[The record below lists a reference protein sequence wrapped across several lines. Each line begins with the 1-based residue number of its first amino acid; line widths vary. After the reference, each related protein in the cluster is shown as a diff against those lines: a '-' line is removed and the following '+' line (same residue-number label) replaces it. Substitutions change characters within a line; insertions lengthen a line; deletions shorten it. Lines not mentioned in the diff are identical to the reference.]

1 MRARTPEEIERLF
14 PEHMRS
20 GNLDA
25 ALALYEPTFAFYRR
39 EGRVNV
45 GIDALREELAPL
57 AGKQVEFQFTQRR
70 VARSGD
76 LALIYDGWRVISPR
90 EMAGPALEVVWRQV
104 DGSRTEAAGDPFAAM
119 RGSAS

>member
-1 MRARTPEEIERLF
+1 MRASTPEEIERLF
-14 PEHMRS
+14 PEYMRR
-20 GNLDA
+20 GNLDG

-45 GIDALREELAPL
+45 GIEALREELAPL
-57 AGKQVEFQFTQRR
+57 ADKQVEFQFTQRR
-70 VARSGD
+70 VARAGD

-90 EMAGPALEVVWRQV
+90 EMAGPPIEVVWRQT
-104 DGSRTEAAGDPFAAM
+104 DKSWTFAAGDPFAA